1 MARAPRNKK
10 KSKNAQQ
17 TPEAHHGDQSGA
29 VVRSVTVKTV
39 KGEDLIDVSPSRV
52 RFQHSKIR
60 PVFSGCGRS
69 VMETLEEIR
78 RGSLEPADLPPI
90 QVIIG
95 PDEND
100 GGGPWYFSLNNRR
113 LWVLKQCYKE
123 GLLDNERY
131 NNTIPVRVRMPKSE
145 AEAERYSIDNCAL
158 EAKFMRE
165 GGSGGGKSKKKKKG
179 KGKKGAVQ
187 CGNGCDSDV
196 GGELDMRD
204 GEREPSNELIND
216 GTTKN
221 EEDDDIKS
229 DNQYDVSKSD
239 HASDSESESDGD
251 TARENPFSALF

>member
-1 MARAPRNKK
+1 MAAKNKK
-10 KSKNAQQ
+10 KSKKAQQ
-17 TPEAHHGDQSGA
+17 TAQQAHVDQSGA
-29 VVRSVTVKTV
+29 VVHSSTVKTV

-69 VMETLEEIR
+69 VLETLEEIR
-78 RGSLEPADLPPI
+78 RGSLEPGDLPPI

-100 GGGPWYFSLNNRR
+100 GSGPWYFSLNNRR

-204 GEREPSNELIND
+204 GVREPANDLINERAIRD
-216 GTTKN
+216 
-221 EEDDDIKS
+221 EEDNEIKS
-229 DNQYDVSKSD
+229 DKQYDISKSED
-239 HASDSESESDGD
+239 ASDSESESDGD
-251 TARENPFSALF
+251 ISRENPFSALF